1 MKCAACGYDEAIH
14 FRKLK
19 PILDENTMGDQ
30 HAVLACPKC
39 GTIRLEKPVA
49 EDVHKNR
56 FHDCKCPWCGNT
68 HPDEFE
74 ILSTQDN
81 TGKICNW
88 HKSVICSCGACGP
101 HEDTAE
107 IAIERFKAWGKK

>member
-1 MKCAACGYDEAIH
+1 MKCAACGYDEAIP

-19 PILDENTMGDQ
+19 PILDENTMGVY

-49 EDVHKNR
+49 GDVHKNR

-68 HPDEFE
+68 HPDEFAVHTE
-74 ILSTQDN
+74 TYRVIDN
-81 TGKICNW
+81 TGTCFKM
-88 HKSVICSCGACGP
+88 SCSCGACGP
-101 HEDTAE
+101 NEDTAE
-107 IAIERFKAWGKK
+107 KAIERFKAWGTK